1 MQLSKFESWL
11 KARNASYLTIKNYS
25 SQIANF
31 GDKDISFLPQY
42 LSEMPVPMRKYAI
55 KRYLE
60 FLQEKEPNTKDYT
73 TILAQLKPI
82 SVHQEERKSTQT
94 LERKRGK
101 EFIKHLLELDKKELA
116 LICMIIY
123 DTGVRIRA
131 VLRMRKRDIEIVSD
145 ETNINFNDKRKKKI
159 TRLISD
165 STKEHLLGFTQDLT
179 DDSYLFFKKEKIS
192 DEDLDEK
199 YWLLWSDI
207 KTESR
212 KFFGKIGVSFH
223 WLRRGSALDIYE
235 STGNDLVA
243 ASEHLGHS
251 GTDMTRLYLKVQAEK
266 AREVIRNK
274 KDKW

>member
-1 MQLSKFESWL
+1 MLLSSFESWL

-31 GDKDISFLPQY
+31 GNKDISFLPQY
-42 LSEMPVPMRKYAI
+42 LSEMPVPIRKYAI
-55 KRYLE
+55 KRYIE
-60 FLQEKEPNTKDYT
+60 FLQEKEPGVKDYT

-82 SVHQEERKSTQT
+82 SVHQEERKSAQT
-94 LERKRGK
+94 LERKKGRI
-101 EFIKHLLELDKKELA
+101 FIKHLLDKDKTELA
-116 LICMIIY
+116 LICMLIF

-131 VLRMRKRDIEIVSD
+131 VLRMKKKDIEIVSD
-145 ETNINFNDKRKKKI
+145 ETNINFLDKRKKKV

-165 STKEHLLGFTQDLT
+165 STKEHLMAYTTNMT
-179 DDSYLFFKKEKIS
+179 DDSYLFFQKEKIS
-192 DEDLDEK
+192 NEDLDEK
-199 YWLLWSDI
+199 YYLLWSEL

-212 KFFGKIGVSFH
+212 NFFGKIGVSFH

-266 AREVIRNK
+266 AKAIIRNK
-274 KDKW
+274 KDEW

>member
-1 MQLSKFESWL
+1 MLLSNFESWL

-31 GDKDISFLPQY
+31 GDKDLALLPQY
-42 LSEMPVPMRKYAI
+42 LSEMPVPIRKYAI

-60 FLQEKEPNTKDYT
+60 YLQEREGKDYT
-73 TILAQLKPI
+73 TILDQLKSI
-82 SVHQEERKSTQT
+82 SVKQNARKSVQT
-94 LERKRGK
+94 LERARGK
-101 EFIKHLLELDKKELA
+101 TFIKRLLDNGDMELA

-131 VLRMRKRDIEIVSD
+131 VLRMKKKDIEIVSE
-145 ETNINFNDKRKKKI
+145 ETYINFSDKRKTKV
-159 TRLISD
+159 TRLISN
-165 STKEHLLGFTQDLT
+165 STKDYLLNYVAAL
-179 DDSYLFFKKEKIS
+179 DDDAYLFFKSKKVS

-199 YWLLWSDI
+199 YWLLWSEL
-207 KTESR
+207 KTKSR
-212 KFFGKIGVSFH
+212 DFFGKIGVSFH

-266 AREVIRNK
+266 AKAVIRNK
-274 KDKW
+274 TEKW